1 MKVFNILFLLLWIK
15 GATLAQVISSLPIFP
30 VAQDSVEVIFDANEG
45 TKGLSG
51 YSGDVYVHTGVITE
65 DSSSPTDWRY
75 VKTNWGENTPE
86 TKLTRVDGDLY
97 QLLITP
103 NIRDYYGVPDTEKI
117 IKMAFVFRSTDSAL
131 EGKGDGGSDIYID
144 LNEGF
149 MLEVIQPK
157 TAYAFYA
164 PSDLIDIEFITSE
177 SAHIS
182 YYVDGAL
189 QFEMDTNAYTLQHT
203 VIADQ

>member
-45 TKGLSG
+45 TRGLSG

-65 DSSSPTDWRY
+65 NSSSPTDWRY

-86 TKLTRVDGDLY
+86 TKLTRVDEDLY
-97 QLLITP
+97 RLFITP

-117 IKMAFVFRSTDSAL
+117 IKMAFVFRSADGAL
-131 EGKGDGGSDIYID
+131 EGKGDGGSDIYLD

-157 TAYAFYA
+157 TAYAF
-164 PSDLIDIEFITSE
+164 FMRQVT
-177 SAHIS
+177 
-182 YYVDGAL
+182 
-189 QFEMDTNAYTLQHT
+189 
-203 VIADQ
+203 